1 MKFDD
6 IFKPYDT
13 KGQTITSYYDLDDA
27 SMTRKVM
34 DMVKMMKT
42 SDVLDTFVIDT
53 GLALADSKEEA
64 GVLFYLLSKAM
75 LSEVFETSEETSK
88 LLEMTLEAL
97 LLMSE
102 EAQAEYA
109 QHMIGMMLDE
119 GMIGL
124 DEDDDE

>member
-1 MKFDD
+1 
-6 IFKPYDT
+6 
-13 KGQTITSYYDLDDA
+13 
-27 SMTRKVM
+27 
-34 DMVKMMKT
+34 
-42 SDVLDTFVIDT
+42 
-53 GLALADSKEEA
+53 
-64 GVLFYLLSKAM
+64 M

-88 LLEMTLEAL
+88 LLEMTREAL